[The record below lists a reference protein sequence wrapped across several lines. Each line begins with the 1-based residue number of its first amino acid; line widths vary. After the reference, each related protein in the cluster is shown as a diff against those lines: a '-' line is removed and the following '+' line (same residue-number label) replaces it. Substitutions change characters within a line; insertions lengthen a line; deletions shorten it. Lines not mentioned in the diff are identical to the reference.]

1 MPVRALPMK
10 FETKTYSA
18 MNALGLLGLDKLRRM
33 RKASSAGWESLISA
47 HFMTRVIQTLY
58 HVGMIDALRD
68 HPPVDAL
75 EFAKQHSLDGPLLV
89 GLCDALY
96 ERGYLAKQGTKYT
109 LDDGGRFL
117 VETDLV
123 RGWFDLAYGYEV
135 VLNQMED
142 LLRRKSTYGKEVVRD
157 GRHVAIGSGLASM
170 DFYFPLVV
178 EFMRRGGY
186 RKVLDIGCGDATF
199 LAYLCEQ
206 IPGLQGVGI
215 DLTPDAITAGNE
227 LLATRG
233 LQDRISLYVGDALD
247 IGRLKPQLE
256 GVDAAAT
263 FFVLHELCDTRENP
277 RAVQFLS
284 SFRNTL
290 PGVPLHVIETIRP
303 TPEDMRR
310 KPGMAVEYF
319 LFHDLSLQ
327 KPIGRDAWKKAFSDA
342 GFEKL
347 REDYI
352 EFARSAIFTAE

>member
-1 MPVRALPMK
+1 MK
-10 FETKTYSA
+10 CESKTFSA
-18 MNALGLLGLDKLRRM
+18 WNAVGLLGLEKLRRM

-58 HVGMIDALRD
+58 HVGLIDALRNQAS
-68 HPPVDAL
+68 VDAL
-75 EFAKQHSLDGPLLV
+75 EFAQQHNLDGPLLV
-89 GLCDALY
+89 GLCNALY
-96 ERGYLAKQGTKYT
+96 ERGFFSKQGSRYA

-123 RGWFDLAYGYEV
+123 RGWFDLAYGYEI

-142 LLRRKSTYGKEVVRD
+142 LLRRKSTYGREVVRD
-157 GRHVAIGSGLASM
+157 GRHVAIGSGWASM
-170 DFYFPLVV
+170 DFYFPLVA
-178 EFMRRGGY
+178 EFVRREGY

-206 IPGLQGVGI
+206 IPGIQGVGI
-215 DLTPDAITAGNE
+215 DLTPDAITAGHE
-227 LLATRG
+227 LLAARG
-233 LQDRISLYVGDALD
+233 LQDRISLHVGDALD
-247 IGRLKPQLE
+247 IGRLKPQLA

-263 FFVLHELCDTRENP
+263 FFVLHELCDLGDNP

-284 SFRNTL
+284 AFRSTL

-303 TPEDMRR
+303 TPEDLRR
-310 KPGMAVEYF
+310 RPGMAVEYF

-327 KPIGRDAWKKAFSDA
+327 KPIGREAWKKAFSDA
-342 GFEKL
+342 GFETL

-352 EFARSAIFTAE
+352 PSARSAIFTAK